1 MNTLLAEPT
10 FNKGLKKINTRYR
23 IQIATP
29 IIAVVLPVYNPPKDW
44 FKQSMMYCQ
53 HLAKVQTKFRWE
65 FHFVNDGST
74 RSDFFPNKTVL
85 KNINKG
91 PFTGGGQCSVFFHSY
106 AQNRGKGYA
115 IRYGME
121 QVDENAEVFM
131 HCDWDFPFGTDLL
144 LKALP
149 ELEYSDVVL
158 ADRGSEYLTHLPF
171 FRQHITKTQRL
182 MNRHLLGLASKD
194 TQAGF
199 KAFNAVGRSIFLT
212 TTIDGFL
219 FDTEFVKFSERNCLV
234 IKSLQTNCRPSL
246 QFKNFRLKVLAKEI
260 LSFVSLVFK

>member
-1 MNTLLAEPT
+1 MNTLLVEQT
-10 FNKGLKKINTRYR
+10 LTRGLKQTNIRFRN
-23 IQIATP
+23 QIATP

-44 FKQSMMYCQ
+44 WKQSMMYCQ
-53 HLAKVQTKFRWE
+53 HLTKVQTKYRWH

-74 RSDFFPNKTVL
+74 RSDVFPHKNVL

-91 PFTGGGQCSVFFHSY
+91 LNTEGGQCSVFFHSY

-115 IRYGME
+115 IRYGLE

-149 ELEYSDVVL
+149 ELKYSDVIL
-158 ADRGSEYLTHLPF
+158 ADRGSEYLTHLPI
-171 FRQHITKTQRL
+171 FRQNITKIQRL

-199 KAFNAVGRSIFLT
+199 KAFNAVGKSIFLT

-219 FDTEFVKFSERNCLV
+219 FDTEFVKVSERHCLV
-234 IKSLQTNCRPSL
+234 ITSLQAQCRSSL
-246 QFKNFRLKVLAKEI
+246 QFKNFRLKVLAKEV
-260 LSFVSLVFK
+260 LSFIALVFK